1 MKEFYHGKKFA
12 NFSFQNYDSKNNLP
26 YGDNSRK
33 IIVNTRSPKE
43 NTPPELVPFFDY
55 VNNMK
60 VPEDDTFIKAL
71 HKQVEKYNTSDW
83 RRRLMTLEEKM
94 RIEKDMAFAEGEAKG
109 EEKAKLE
116 DAKKMK
122 AEGIDIEIICRITG
136 FSAEKIGKL

>member
-1 MKEFYHGKKFA
+1 
-12 NFSFQNYDSKNNLP
+12 
-26 YGDNSRK
+26 
-33 IIVNTRSPKE
+33 
-43 NTPPELVPFFDY
+43 
-55 VNNMK
+55 
-60 VPEDDTFIKAL
+60 
-71 HKQVEKYNTSDW
+71 
-83 RRRLMTLEEKM
+83 MTLEEKM